1 VAGFDPICV
10 CRLTRIGVLPINP
23 GDAPT
28 RSDRCGS
35 AHQLLDFM
43 PVVSGCGRS
52 RDGEVPEWLKGTDC
66 KSVGFAY
73 VGSNPTLSTILPPNP
88 EPIQRH
94 RRRAIVFTPVF
105 APVIS
110 WIAADWNGREWIY
123 GDGSDRRARVRA
135 YRLKTQ
141 VS

>member
-73 VGSNPTLSTILPPNP
+73 VGSNPTLSTNDLTP
-88 EPIQRH
+88 EPRLDDGHAH
-94 RRRAIVFTPVF
+94 RTTGQATIGAFGAVRRNWR
-105 APVIS
+105 S
-110 WIAADWNGREWIY
+110 
-123 GDGSDRRARVRA
+123 
-135 YRLKTQ
+135 
-141 VS
+141 